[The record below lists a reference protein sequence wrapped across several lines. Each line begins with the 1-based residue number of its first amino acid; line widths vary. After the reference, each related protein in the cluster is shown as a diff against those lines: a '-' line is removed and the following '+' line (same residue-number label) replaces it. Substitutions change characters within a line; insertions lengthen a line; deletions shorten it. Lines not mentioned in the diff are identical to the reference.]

1 MSSKSI
7 VLYLA
12 DLTKGGTQR
21 VAVNLAEYLH
31 SRGHRVTL
39 ATTYQLE
46 NEYTHS
52 DGISRVLTDAPADM
66 LGKGRIA
73 DFRTRLGCIRKA
85 FLDANADIVL
95 SFIGKNNMMAILAT
109 ENTSIKCYVAVR
121 GEPTEEYYS
130 RALRMISKTLFVR
143 ADGVILQTRRS
154 MEYFPGF
161 IRKKCVVLKNPINP
175 AFMDDNDRTN
185 INRTVVSV
193 GRVDENKHQI
203 MLISSFISLA
213 NDYPDWKLIIYG
225 DGDCRPALQKKAAE
239 FNALAGEERISL
251 PGTVTDVREHIR
263 NAGIFVL
270 PSKTEG
276 MPNALIEAMSL
287 GIPCISTDCPCGG
300 PAELIEDGK
309 NGYLIGVDAEEELTQ
324 KLRLLMSDEQLGRQ
338 LGDRASEIKT
348 RLNPLNVDP
357 VWEEYLCAE

>member
-31 SRGHRVTL
+31 SRGHKVTL

-52 DGISRVLTDAPADM
+52 EAIARVLTDAPADA

-73 DFRTRLGCIRKA
+73 DFMTRLNCIKKA
-85 FLDANADIVL
+85 FTDVNADIVL

-109 ENTSIKCYVAVR
+109 MNTNIKCFVAVR

-130 RALRMISKTLFVR
+130 RALRLISKTLFAK
-143 ADGVILQTRRS
+143 ADGVILQTRKS
-154 MEYFPGF
+154 MEYFPKMV
-161 IRKKCVVLKNPINP
+161 RRKCVVLKNPINP
-175 AFMDDNDRTN
+175 LFMADNDRSCVA
-185 INRTVVSV
+185 RTIVSV

-203 MLISSFISLA
+203 MLINSFAGLA
-213 NDYPDWKLIIYG
+213 PDYPDWNMIIYG
-225 DGDCRPALQKKAAE
+225 DGESRQKLIEVADK
-239 FNALAGEERISL
+239 FNELIGPGRISL
-251 PGTVTDVREHIR
+251 PGSVTDVRSHIR
-263 NAGIFVL
+263 DAGVFVL

-300 PAELIEDGK
+300 PAELIEDGI
-309 NGYLIGVDAEEELTQ
+309 NGYLIPVDDEKALTDRL
-324 KLRLLMSDEQLGRQ
+324 KLLMDNEQLRKDIGLRAGDIKKQ
-338 LGDRASEIKT
+338 LDPE
-348 RLNPLNVDP
+348 NVDP
-357 VWEEYLCAE
+357 TWEDYLCAE